1 MAVGCLGG
9 SVVEFS
15 PATQEAQACF
25 LAHAATVSPL
35 LASLVAQTVK
45 NLPEAQE
52 TRVQSLG

>member
-45 NLPEAQE
+45 NFPAVQE
-52 TRVQSLG
+52 TWV